1 MDNKSTPIDSLNSA
15 PDDSQVVNNIL
26 TKYNNLQSGSGS
38 SSGSGELPP
47 INPNI
52 PNMEKEFDNRNLNSE
67 MYNHSSQNIA
77 YQNDYKNEIQRTA
90 KFNQKQNY
98 EDEEYEDE
106 EYEEVEEDIVPLWKK
121 VFNELRIPLFIMI
134 MVFIFMNKKFEK
146 MFVKSVSFFGNQFN
160 EVNTYGF
167 VMLSLFVALSS
178 YLMIR
183 FIRF

>member
-26 TKYNNLQSGSGS
+26 TKYNNLQSGSG
-38 SSGSGELPP
+38 ELPP

-52 PNMEKEFDNRNLNSE
+52 PNMEKEFDNRNLNKE

-77 YQNDYKNEIQRTA
+77 YENDYKNEIQRTA

-98 EDEEYEDE
+98 EEDEYEDE
-106 EYEEVEEDIVPLWKK
+106 EYEEVEEDVVPLWKK

-134 MVFIFMNKKFEK
+134 MVLIFMNKKFEK

-183 FIRF
+183 FIRI